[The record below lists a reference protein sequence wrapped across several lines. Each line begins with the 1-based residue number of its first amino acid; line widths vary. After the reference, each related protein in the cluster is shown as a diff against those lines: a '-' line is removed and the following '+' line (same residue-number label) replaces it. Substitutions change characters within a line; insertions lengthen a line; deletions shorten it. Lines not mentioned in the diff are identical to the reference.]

1 VKVIGIEGASEARK
15 NTPQRIEVV
24 KGLLHEGGTS
34 VWLAAPKTG
43 KSTVTRQLAVDVAT
57 GQPFFGRA
65 TRQGR
70 VLLAGLEDDERSMG
84 EHLDGIRDGQ
94 GEGSLFLATGLEGHG
109 SPVDELARALKQ
121 IGEVRLVILDTL
133 QRFACLPDMNDY
145 AQVAPFMARMAD
157 LAKTSKAHIALVH
170 HSRKRQG
177 ASATETALGSTAIVG
192 GVDVPIVLSTE
203 ANGLRAISSDGG
215 RYTRPLEKTYFR
227 YNPDSGR
234 TTLADSQSE
243 VRDKVRQADI
253 DIARQSMLTFIAVN
267 PNAEQSEVLGS
278 IAGVGGTQRHE
289 LLQALVEGGEV
300 ERTGNGRR
308 GDPFR
313 FSLKTEGV
321 SALLQ

>member
-1 VKVIGIEGASEARK
+1 MRVIGIEGASEARK
-15 NTPQRIEVV
+15 STPQRIEVV
-24 KGLLHEGGTS
+24 QGLLHEGGTS

-65 TRQGR
+65 TRQGK

-84 EHLDGIRDGQ
+84 EHLDCIRDGQ
-94 GEGSLFLATGLEGHG
+94 GNGLLFLATGLEGHG

-121 IGEVRLVILDTL
+121 IGQVQLVILDTL

-157 LAKTSKAHIALVH
+157 LAKTSKAHIAFVH

-192 GVDVPIVLSTE
+192 GADVPIVLSTE

-227 YNPDSGR
+227 YDPDSGR
-234 TTLADSQSE
+234 TSLADSQSE
-243 VRDKVRQADI
+243 VRTKVRQADI
-253 DIARQSMLTFIAVN
+253 DTARQSMLTFIAVN
-267 PNAEQSEVLGS
+267 PNSEQREVLDS

-289 LLQALVEGGEV
+289 LLQALVETGEI

-313 FSLKTEGV
+313 FSLKTEEV
-321 SALLQ
+321 SDVIQ